1 MKLKDITTEDIN
13 TLVGLLNQEQ
23 KDSSLGQQYEDDSY
37 FNPIQDANDN
47 WIISTEEMI
56 NCTNEL
62 FLWVKDLELIEYKP
76 KEVIFENI

>member
-1 MKLKDITTEDIN
+1 MKLKDITTEDLN

-23 KDSSLGQQYEDDSY
+23 KDSLVVQLYTDDSY

-56 NCTNEL
+56 NCTNEK
-62 FLWVKDLELIEYKP
+62 FMWVKELELITYVP
-76 KEVIFENI
+76 KEVTPIV